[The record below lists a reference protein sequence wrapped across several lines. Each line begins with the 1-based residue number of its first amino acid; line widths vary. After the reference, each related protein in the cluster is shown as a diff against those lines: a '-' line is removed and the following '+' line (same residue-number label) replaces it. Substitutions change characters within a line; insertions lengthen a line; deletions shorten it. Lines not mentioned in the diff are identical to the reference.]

1 MILNS
6 RYILELTG
14 TPSVSSTNNSVVN
27 IPGIAGGLWFIFLKY
42 HVSFT
47 YPF

>member
-1 MILNS
+1 MPTTS

-27 IPGIAGGLWFIFLKY
+27 IPGIAGAGSNVAIDLDLSMD
-42 HVSFT
+42 V
-47 YPF
+47 